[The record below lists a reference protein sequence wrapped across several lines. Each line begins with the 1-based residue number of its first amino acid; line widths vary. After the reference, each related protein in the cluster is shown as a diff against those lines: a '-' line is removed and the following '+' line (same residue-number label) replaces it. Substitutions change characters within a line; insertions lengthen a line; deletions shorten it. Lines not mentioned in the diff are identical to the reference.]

1 MASIGIQ
8 IKEARRKE
16 GLTQTEL
23 AEKLNCSVNTISR
36 WENDKYSPSLDE
48 INRIAEILNISFTN
62 ENIKEE
68 VVDTYSN
75 QGVVNVLEDIRLD
88 MIRIESER
96 HRIFVRFMVLIILLV
111 IVFFIVLCTANWKSP
126 KDSNE
131 SMVIEY
137 LNEDSGL

>member
-1 MASIGIQ
+1 MRNGGAQ
-8 IKEARRKE
+8 QAKE
-16 GLTQTEL
+16 
-23 AEKLNCSVNTISR
+23 SNTISR

-137 LNEDSGL
+137 LNEEGG